1 MHDATR
7 AARGRSGRG
16 AIKLG
21 ALLAVFVALSGCGQ
35 RGPLTLPDSARPI
48 ERLDPA
54 AQPGAPP
61 AASGTPSSVAQPAGA
76 PPATTPTEPETE
88 DDGSHNEARPP
99 ENER

>member
-1 MHDATR
+1 VHDATR
-7 AARGRSGRG
+7 AARGSSGRG

-21 ALLAVFVALSGCGQ
+21 ALLAALVGLLGCGQ

-54 AQPGAPP
+54 AQPGAPA
-61 AASGTPSSVAQPAGA
+61 AASGTPGSVAQPAGA
-76 PPATTPTEPETE
+76 PPATPPTEPETE